1 MTFWEN
7 IIQFIEKYDS
17 IVIDYLLHI
26 GFSIIIFIVGRF
38 IASFI
43 SKQLRKVLTS
53 RYVEPTIVQFTS
65 SAARYTILG
74 FTFVA
79 VLGQLG
85 VQTTSIV
92 AIIGATGLAIGLA
105 LQGSLSNFAAGVL
118 LILFRP
124 FKVGELVIISNI
136 QGNVDSIQIFSTTL
150 ITPTG
155 ETVTIP
161 NSQVL
166 STNITN
172 YTRQPNRR
180 IDLTIGVDYNANIKN
195 VYKILQGSINK
206 TANISINL
214 GTTVRFNELAASS
227 INFVV
232 YVWVTNENYSTVR
245 TKLLENIKV
254 DLDTHNINIPY
265 PTMELNIKNN
275 EILRR
280 IVE

>member
-1 MTFWEN
+1 MTFWQN
-7 IIQFIEKYDS
+7 VIQFIEKYDS
-17 IVIDYLLHI
+17 TVVNYLLHI
-26 GFSIIIFIVGRF
+26 AFAIIIFIFGRF

-43 SKQLRKVLTS
+43 SKQLRKMLDN
-53 RYVEPTIVQFTS
+53 RNVEPTIVKFTS
-65 SAARYTILG
+65 SSARYCIIG
-74 FTFVA
+74 FTLVA

-92 AIIGATGLAIGLA
+92 AIIGAAGLAIGLA

-124 FKVGELVIISNI
+124 FKIGELVVISGI
-136 QGNVDSIQIFSTTL
+136 QGNVDSIQIFSTTI

-166 STNITN
+166 STNIVN

-180 IDLTIGVDYNANIKN
+180 IDLTIGVDYSADIKN
-195 VYKILQGSINK
+195 VYKILQSSVDK
-206 TANISINL
+206 TANILTNL
-214 GTTVRFNELAASS
+214 GTTLRFNELGASS

-232 YVWVTNENYSTVR
+232 CVWVTNENYSAVR
-245 TKLLENIKV
+245 TKLLENIKI
-254 DLDTHNINIPY
+254 DLDSNSINIPF
-265 PTMELNIKNN
+265 PTMALNIKK
-275 EILRR
+275 
-280 IVE
+280 